1 MGIYSKL
8 YALRD
13 FQNDTSILSPDTLKL
28 SSSLEIGKY
37 REMRVCKSFSR
48 LF

>member
-13 FQNDTSILSPDTLKL
+13 FQNDTSILSPDTLTNWIIPDIKKVQDKKNSTNL
-28 SSSLEIGKY
+28 HFL
-37 REMRVCKSFSR
+37 
-48 LF
+48 L